1 MFHPLPIY
9 VGLRYVRAR
18 STRFFVS
25 FITWASLIGVCVGV
39 AALIVILSVM
49 NGFESE
55 LRDRLLALSAPVR
68 VTAAPAYASSAS
80 APAGPA
86 AASDVANSTVTQNV
100 DIPGGH
106 VDIFRQP
113 ADGQLPARP
122 DWARLAELVRGTPGV
137 TDAAPYAE
145 VQALAVHGAEM
156 VPVLLR
162 GIDPAAAA
170 TVAELGHAIAQ
181 GRLEDLTARSGRA
194 IVGEVIAERLGLA
207 PGDSLT
213 LLVPTLTADGTP
225 EPKLRE
231 LQVAGVFEAGLQDHD
246 ATLIFASLT
255 DVRGLGA
262 AGTVSEGL
270 RVRVQDV
277 LAAPAVAARLRA
289 QLPRTLEVSDWTRDN
304 ANYFRAIRI
313 EKTMMSLILL
323 LIVAVAAFN
332 IVAMLVMVVTDK
344 RTDIAIMRTFGAA
357 PRRVMGIFITQGLV
371 IGWLGVALGAAL
383 GLLLALHVDSIVPFL
398 ERTFRFQI
406 MDADVYYITAIP
418 SEVHWGNVAIIALAA
433 LLLTALATI
442 YPAIRAARTAPAEAL
457 RYE

>member
-55 LRDRLLALSAPVR
+55 LRDRLLSLSSPVR
-68 VTAAPAYASSAS
+68 ITALPTYRPLPTTAE
-80 APAGPA
+80 GGEA
-86 AASDVANSTVTQNV
+86 AQ
-100 DIPGGH
+100 
-106 VDIFRQP
+106 
-113 ADGQLPARP
+113 ADWPQI
-122 DWARLAELVRGTPGV
+122 ARLARTTPGV
-137 TDAAPYAE
+137 TGAAPYAE

-156 VPVLLR
+156 VPVILR
-162 GIDPAAAA
+162 GIDPNAPD
-170 TVAELGHAIAQ
+170 TLAELGHAIAQ
-181 GRLEDLTARSGRA
+181 GRLADLTPNSGRA
-194 IVGEVIAERLGLA
+194 IVGEVIAERLGLS

-213 LLVPTLTADGTP
+213 LLVPTLAADGTP
-225 EPKLRE
+225 APKLRE
-231 LQVAGVFEAGLQDHD
+231 LRVAGVFEVGLQDHD
-246 ATLIFASLT
+246 ATLIFADRA
-255 DVRGLGA
+255 DVRSLGPE
-262 AGTVSEGL
+262 GTVSEGL
-270 RVRVQDV
+270 RVRVRDV
-277 LAAPAVAARLRA
+277 LAAPVVAAALRA

-398 ERTFRFQI
+398 ERIFRFQI
-406 MDADVYYITAIP
+406 MDSDVYYITAIP
-418 SEVHWGNVAIIALAA
+418 SEVHWSNVAIIALAA

-442 YPAIRAARTAPAEAL
+442 YPAVRAARTAPAEAL